1 MSAKQSNILVIFTT
15 APQAE
20 AAEIAKALIERRLI
34 ACASLIPAV
43 NSLYFWEGQLNQAQE
58 CQMILK
64 TCTSNLKK
72 LEAAL
77 AELHPYECPEFI
89 ALEPKYCSSTYLN
102 WVNDYCS

>member
-1 MSAKQSNILVIFTT
+1 
-15 APQAE
+15 
-20 AAEIAKALIERRLI
+20 
-34 ACASLIPAV
+34 
-43 NSLYFWEGQLNQAQE
+43 
-58 CQMILK
+58 MILK